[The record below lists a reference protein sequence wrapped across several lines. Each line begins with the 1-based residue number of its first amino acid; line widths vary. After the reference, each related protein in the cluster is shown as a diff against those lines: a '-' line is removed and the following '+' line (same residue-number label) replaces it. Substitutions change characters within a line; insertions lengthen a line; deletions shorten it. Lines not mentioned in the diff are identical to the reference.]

1 MLAAFVTGP
10 EQFELRLTSP
20 PPLAAGLVRL
30 AVSACGICGSN
41 LHAWRHPDLTIS
53 NDASPQPGAAGH
65 EIAAVVE
72 EVGLG
77 VTAWAPGDRVV
88 VEPNLTGACRR
99 CDACRSGR
107 YWFCTNRSG
116 PPIWGFSEQMVVPVD
131 CLYRI
136 PAGVSDDVATLVEPL
151 ACTVHAVR
159 QSTSALSGE
168 GRIDGVGV
176 AVLGAGVAGLLAVTA
191 AQHLGAGHVAVL
203 ARYDH
208 QAAVAGRLGADLV
221 VRSDD
226 PGHVDTLRSLRPGLV
241 IEAVGGSADTLGTAL
256 RIVAP
261 AGEVAVLGLFDEPQ
275 EFDARR
281 AVFRETRIF
290 FPVTYSETSGTHDF
304 EVALEI
310 AAGHM
315 GVLEQLASHRF
326 DLDSIGAAF
335 RTAADKNTGA
345 LRVVVTP

>member
-1 MLAAFVTGP
+1 MRAAFVTGP
-10 EQFELRLTSP
+10 EQLEVRPTTP
-20 PPLAAGLVRL
+20 PPLSEGLVRL

-41 LHAWRHPDLTIS
+41 LHAWRHPDLAIS
-53 NDASPQPGAAGH
+53 KDPAPEPGAAGH

-72 EVGLG
+72 DVAPG
-77 VTAWAPGDRVV
+77 VTAWEPGDRVV
-88 VEPNLTGACRR
+88 VEPNLTGACHQ

-107 YWFCTNRSG
+107 FWFCRNRSLT
-116 PPIWGFSEQMVVPVD
+116 PIWGFSEQMVVPAN
-131 CLYRI
+131 CLFPI

-151 ACTVHAVR
+151 ACAVHAVR
-159 QSTSALSGE
+159 QSASAQRKG

-176 AVLGAGVAGLLAVTA
+176 VVLGAGVAGLLAAAA

-208 QAAVAGRLGADLV
+208 QATAAERLGADLV
-221 VRSDD
+221 VRADD
-226 PGHVDTLRSLRPGLV
+226 PAHIDALRTLRPEFV

-261 AGEVAVLGLFDEPQ
+261 AGEIAVLGLFDEPQ

-290 FPVTYSETSGTHDF
+290 FPVTYGETSGIHDF

-310 AAGHM
+310 AAGRTE
-315 GVLEQLASHRF
+315 VLAQLASHHF
-326 DLDSIGAAF
+326 DLDSIDIAF
-335 RTAADKNTGA
+335 RTAADKQTGA
-345 LRVVVTP
+345 LRVVVAP